1 MSPDFKKRI
10 VNGYFKNKLWVK
22 VIKLLDKKH
31 GHGKNAVKLFFTRK
45 TNGLIYKLNYITG
58 NYAY

>member
-10 VNGYFKNKLWVK
+10 VDGYFKNKLWVK

-31 GHGKNAVKLFFTRK
+31 GYGEDAAKLFFTRK
-45 TNGLIYKLNYITG
+45 TNNLIYKLNYVTG